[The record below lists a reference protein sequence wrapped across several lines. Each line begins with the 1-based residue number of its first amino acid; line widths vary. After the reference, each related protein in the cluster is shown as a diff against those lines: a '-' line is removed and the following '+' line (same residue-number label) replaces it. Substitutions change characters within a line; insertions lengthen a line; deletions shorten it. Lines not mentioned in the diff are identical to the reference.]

1 MTNPLDQP
9 ALSANFVSLL
19 TDHLRIPVPA
29 DQLSPTATLE
39 SLDIDSL
46 ALMELV
52 VTAEEVFGVVL
63 PDGALDLSPS
73 ATLGEAARVFD
84 EADLTSRSPGWAW

>member
-1 MTNPLDQP
+1 M
-9 ALSANFVSLL
+9 
-19 TDHLRIPVPA
+19 
-29 DQLSPTATLE
+29 
-39 SLDIDSL
+39 
-46 ALMELV
+46 
-52 VTAEEVFGVVL
+52 FGVVL